1 MPTYDHEPQRIVVAG
16 VPAYSAADTPT
27 SSNVFAA
34 AYIPCP
40 QDPIMAKEENV
51 TTARRL
57 KAPSTLCLIHV
68 TLNVFGA
75 NMVRALPA
83 VIHAKP
89 ASASNQ
95 LAWIKPS

>member
-1 MPTYDHEPQRIVVAG
+1 MPTSDHEPQLIVVAG
-16 VPAYSAADTPT
+16 VPAYRAVDTPT
-27 SSNVFAA
+27 SSNLFAA

-40 QDPIMAKEENV
+40 QEPIVAKEENV

-57 KAPSTLCLIHV
+57 KAPSTLFIPV

-89 ASASNQ
+89 ASASKP